1 MHSYDNLV
9 DSFEDPSKIQV
20 LSDNGKG
27 KEYIC
32 ASESAEAIS
41 VALSKLPRR
50 DKPFAEAVL
59 QGKTWREMGVE
70 KYVFYRRLKK
80 IKTFFRQSATHPPK
94 TPA

>member
-9 DSFEDPSKIQV
+9 DSFEDPSKIQM

-27 KEYIC
+27 KENIC

-41 VALSKLPRR
+41 VALSRLPRR
-50 DKPFAEAVL
+50 DRSFAEAVL
-59 QGKTWREMGVE
+59 QGKTWREMGLSRQGFWKRV
-70 KYVFYRRLKK
+70 KK
-80 IKTFFRQSATHPPK
+80 IETFFAKRLTHPPK